1 MSKRLSVV
9 TLARPHDLRP
19 ACDKQGARMEPGPE
33 NAHVGRCDR
42 MIVFVWVG
50 LLSGFVA
57 VRLQPQ
63 GLAQI
68 QLNLGG
74 ISSNFSVWRS
84 SLRPKEAQ
92 GHAPDP

>member
-1 MSKRLSVV
+1 MTSGQCVIDAGLS
-9 TLARPHDLRP
+9 H
-19 ACDKQGARMEPGPE
+19 GEPGQ
-33 NAHVGRCDR
+33 NAHVGQCDR

-57 VRLQPQ
+57 VRLQPH

-68 QLNLGG
+68 QLNPGRHLKQLL
-74 ISSNFSVWRS
+74 SVWRS